1 MAVSVDAI
9 RELISKGGGIAFSN
23 TFKVTFEEDQRGKN
37 SGGSNAVF
45 GKLTEALGPGF
56 SKSQLAGDSVD
67 GGPARWISM
76 MCEEVTLPGSQF
88 ATGQVNGIHTGSGQF
103 NYPHTR
109 MFNDITLTW
118 ICDANMTP
126 LKFVN
131 TWMDA
136 IFDDGYKTIIQTNPN
151 QVQKR
156 ERNRSV
162 RLNYPDEYTM
172 CMSVLKAEKNNVS
185 ELGRPSIRYYL
196 EGVYPYAVDSV
207 PLSMG
212 TSQLVKVSANFYYE
226 RWYEYYSDQ
235 WGKIR

>member
-1 MAVSVDAI
+1 MAVGINSI
-9 RELISKGGGIAFSN
+9 RELICKGGGVSFSN
-23 TFKVTFEEDQRGKN
+23 AFKVTFEEDQRGGE
-37 SGGSNAVF
+37 SGSNAVF
-45 GKLTEALGPGF
+45 GKLKDALGTGF
-56 SKSQLAGDSVD
+56 SQRELVGDSVD

-109 MFNDITLTW
+109 LFNDITLTW

-136 IFDDGYKTIIQTNPN
+136 IFDDGYKTIIQTDPN

-156 ERNRSV
+156 ERNRTV

-172 CMSVLKAEKNNVS
+172 CMSVLKAEKNDKS
-185 ELGRPSIRYYL
+185 EIGRASIRYFL
-196 EGVYPYAVDSV
+196 EGVYPYSVDSV

-226 RWYEYYSDQ
+226 RWYEYYVDQ
-235 WGKIR
+235 WGKTS